1 MELKEVLEILVR
13 GIVQTEDQ
21 VIVTETSGSVMHGK
35 ETLHYT
41 IKVKPEEFSL
51 LVGKNGSTIKSLRII
66 MSKLAGKKK
75 RMVFVDLDEQ
85 KKTFGRIC

>member
-1 MELKEVLEILVR
+1 MELKEILDVLVR

-21 VIVTETSGSVMHGK
+21 VIVNEINGAVMHGK

-51 LVGKNGSTIKSLRII
+51 LVGKNGTTIKALRTI

-75 RMVFVDLDEQ
+75 TMVFVDLDEQ
-85 KKTFGRIC
+85 KKR